1 MYEPDRFLEESD
13 SFNRMCIVG
22 YGLEATLL
30 GIALSQENSGFID
43 CGIMINPITDWLD
56 VGK

>member
-1 MYEPDRFLEESD
+1 
-13 SFNRMCIVG
+13 MCIVG